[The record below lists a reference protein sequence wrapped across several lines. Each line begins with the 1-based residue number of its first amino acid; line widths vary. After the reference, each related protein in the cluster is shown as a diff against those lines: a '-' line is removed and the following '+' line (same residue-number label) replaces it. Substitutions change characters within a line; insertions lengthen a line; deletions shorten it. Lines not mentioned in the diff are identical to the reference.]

1 MTRLVLAWHGSAD
14 PRSIANTHD
23 VVDHVRRI
31 RPSLDVQAAFLDHA
45 TPTLEDALS
54 ADRRRA
60 VVVPMLLADAYHA
73 RVDIPHR
80 ISKSATEK
88 TIQANVLG
96 EDDRLVRVLRQRLA
110 EAGESPHDPGLGVI
124 AVAVGSSHD
133 AANARTA
140 TVAHALNVAT
150 RWAGASIAF
159 ATGPHPSLAETAEFL
174 TERGARRL
182 VIAPWFLAPGRIT
195 DRVATEAGVH
205 GIQMAL
211 PIGAH
216 PLVAEVILDR
226 YDAACS
232 SPCGASLMEGF
243 SSLGLAVVLP
253 RRVKPLCNG
262 EIQGV
267 APRGIQ
273 NHRDRPAGLPAPPP
287 RQGRRSYDADDR
299 RAREVSSV

>member
-14 PRSIANTHD
+14 PRSVANTHD

-31 RPSLDVQAAFLDHA
+31 RPSLDVPAAFLDHA

-96 EDDRLVRVLRQRLA
+96 EDGRLVRVLRQRLA
-110 EAGESPHDPGLGVI
+110 EAGVSPHDPGLGVI

-140 TVAHALNVAT
+140 TVAHALDVAT

-174 TERGARRL
+174 TDRGARRL

-205 GIQMAL
+205 GSQMAL

-232 SPCGASLMEGF
+232 SPWGFLDGGIQLTWVGRGPAEAREAVVQLGDPRRWTARDSKSSRPACGAAWTAPTPGPTEL
-243 SSLGLAVVLP
+243 
-253 RRVKPLCNG
+253 RR
-262 EIQGV
+262 
-267 APRGIQ
+267 
-273 NHRDRPAGLPAPPP
+273 
-287 RQGRRSYDADDR
+287 
-299 RAREVSSV
+299 